1 MDYYSNTNIE
11 EFDRFVEF
19 LGFGYTDSIS
29 SAQNI
34 FIKLEDYIFP
44 NKPGQISRISFA
56 NHDFSLQELNL
67 RFNKLLGEFAS
78 FENKFPGSK
87 QYRFLSINLLD
98 VKSTADEDLFK
109 WSYFNHKFAASQ
121 GQDIAAMN
129 EWHRLEEKIPV
140 NQIAK
145 FKARRE
151 INLSFFMH
159 VINNHMFF
167 DQIVFSGIP
176 LQIKQEIKFGLDIA
190 EELYISKLIKEH
202 QAQGKCRVV
211 ENGLSSVILNLIV
224 NFVNQHKKKLK
235 AHILANSRKLNPYIL
250 ADIKAILSYLGI
262 QESSMK
268 ECDFVY
274 LINDLDVLS
283 IIPTVDTDK
292 PIFTA
297 DLSHTSTPNY
307 AYMLLKDEGFS
318 QIFSFAKKHNNETP
332 VNTMI
337 RAICAGLML
346 FINKRKFIEQLA
358 INYMDDYFMP
368 LATALNKDLKDFQ
381 SPIDLLTEKLELEK
395 KNNAT

>member
-19 LGFGYTDSIS
+19 LGFGYTDSIN
-29 SAQNI
+29 SAQNV

-44 NKPGQISRISFA
+44 GKQGKSSIIDFS
-56 NHDFSLQELNL
+56 NHEFSLQELNL

-98 VKSTADEDLFK
+98 VKSTASEDLFK

-121 GQDIAAMN
+121 GQDTAAMN
-129 EWHRLEEKIPV
+129 EWHRLDEKIPV
-140 NQIAK
+140 NQITK

-151 INLSFFMH
+151 TNLAFFMH
-159 VINNHMFF
+159 VINNHRFF

-190 EELYISKLIKEH
+190 EEIYIAKLIKEH
-202 QAQGKCRVV
+202 QAQGKCRIV
-211 ENGLSSVILNLIV
+211 ENGLSSVTLNLMI
-224 NFVNQHKKKLK
+224 NFIKQSKKKLK
-235 AHILANSRKLNPYIL
+235 GHILANSRKLNPYLL
-250 ADIKAILSYLGI
+250 ADIKGLFAYIGI

-274 LINDLDVLS
+274 LINDLDTLS
-283 IIPTVDTDK
+283 IIPAVDTDK
-292 PIFTA
+292 PIFTS
-297 DLSHTSTPNY
+297 DLSQISTPNY
-307 AYMLLKDEGFS
+307 AYMLLKDDGFT
-318 QIFSFAKKHNNETP
+318 QIFSFAKKHTNETAIS
-332 VNTMI
+332 TMI

-346 FINKRKFIEQLA
+346 FVNKRKFIEQLA
-358 INYMDDYFMP
+358 INYMDDYFTP
-368 LATALNKDLKDFQ
+368 LAAALNKDIKDFQ

-395 KNNAT
+395 KHNAT